1 MIMVVLAYIINL
13 LAPVVNFL
21 GMLGLCGCVIYEDLY
36 VLIFAAVMAV
46 LGLVFGIF
54 AYKLDIPPRW
64 FWSKSKN
71 DLFRFSVA
79 AVLGY
84 AGSLAMW
91 PCAIYMISVLA
102 NGVANAA

>member
-21 GMLGLCGCVIYEDLY
+21 GMLGLCACIIYEDLY
-36 VLIFAAVMAV
+36 ILLFVGIMAV
-46 LGLVFGIF
+46 VGMVFGIF
-54 AYKLDIPPRW
+54 AHRLDIAPRW
-64 FWSKSKN
+64 FWSKSRN
-71 DLFRFSVA
+71 ELFRFSVT

-91 PCAIYMISVLA
+91 PGAI
-102 NGVANAA
+102 

>member
-21 GMLGLCGCVIYEDLY
+21 GMLGLCACVIYEDFYILGTAG
-36 VLIFAAVMAV
+36 IMAV
-46 LGLVFGIF
+46 VGLVFGIF
-54 AYKLDIPPRW
+54 AYRLDIPPRW
-64 FWSKSKN
+64 TWSKSKN
-71 DLFRFSVA
+71 DLFRFSVT

-91 PCAIYMISVLA
+91 PGAIYLIKVLA
-102 NGVANAA
+102 EKVANVA

>member
-1 MIMVVLAYIINL
+1 MMMVVLAYIINL

-21 GMLGLCGCVIYEDLY
+21 GMLGLCACIIYKDLY
-36 VLIFAAVMAV
+36 ILVIAAVMAV
-46 LGLVFGIF
+46 VGLVFGLF

-64 FWSKSKN
+64 TWSKSKN
-71 DLFRFSVA
+71 DLFRFSVT

-91 PCAIYMISVLA
+91 PGAMYLIKVLA
-102 NGVANAA
+102 EKVANVA